1 MDLETHKKLLDFNHN
16 KKSIIFYCIGWAQVQ
31 IFFVHQMDK
40 KYANSVGRTMVN
52 TYIAGGSAN
61 YYNT

>member
-1 MDLETHKKLLDFNHN
+1 MCPSLNIFL
-16 KKSIIFYCIGWAQVQ
+16 SIRWAQIQ
-31 IFFVHQMDK
+31 